1 MKLLSRIA
9 AQVGFAGLILLGF
22 LLCFEGKIEIPTWLQ
37 PLGRMHPLLLH
48 LPIGVVSLLV
58 LLPLLKKELT
68 DTAYQKIQSFVIDLG
83 LILTIFT
90 TLLGLFLAQEE
101 GYSSDAVSTHKWL
114 AVGLCAAL
122 YALHL
127 TQQVE
132 KKNKLVTN
140 GLIGLGFLLIVLTG
154 HYGGAITHGE
164 DYLWEPIMDEEALA
178 LDQVSLFAAV
188 VSPILQ
194 DKCENCHNES
204 KSKGK
209 LVMSTEAGLLKGGES
224 GPLWRKDQ
232 ADSSL
237 MLIRLHLPLT
247 EKEHMPP
254 KSKPQLKP
262 HEVELISAWIRE
274 GADMKSKKADWDP
287 SSPFYQLAMSHLER
301 KAASGVA
308 KYDFPAASG
317 KTIQKLNTPFR
328 SVYPIAA
335 ASPALHAKISVRN
348 YYEPSFLEELLAV
361 EDQLVYLNLTD
372 LPIKEDD
379 LSIIARFSRLETLI
393 LNGTDIDGTQLE
405 QLSSC
410 EELRLLAL
418 SNTAVNEVIENSFA
432 GLKKLENLYIWN
444 TKIDSLQVAQWRN
457 KYPHIRF
464 DLGNLP
470 AEGEMLKLNPP
481 ALANEKLLLQEGEEA
496 VLKHNLPGAVIRYT
510 MDGTEPDSSDSPIFT
525 EPVPIKG
532 ITTIRAK
539 AFRDGWL
546 GSEET
551 SFTLFQKGIKPK
563 DVELVQ
569 PTNGNYKGSGPST
582 LIDSEKGIAG
592 NFRSPFWLGF
602 KDNPMET
609 IFIFDQPKPVNKLV
623 LSYALNMGS
632 YIMPPQKVEIW
643 AGPDRDNMRKI
654 KEVKPTQ
661 PTEYRSNTVEAV
673 TLDFAPTAYPVF
685 KLVAYPIPVMPAW
698 HAGAGD
704 KGWVFSDEVLFFSST
719 D

>member
-58 LLPLLKKELT
+58 LLPLLKKELAS
-68 DTAYQKIQSFVIDLG
+68 TAYQKIQSFVIDLG

-90 TLLGLFLAQEE
+90 TLLGLFLAQED
-101 GYSSDAVSTHKWL
+101 GYISDAVSTHKWL

-127 TQQVE
+127 SQQVE
-132 KKNKLVTN
+132 KKNQWVTN

-164 DYLWEPIMDEEALA
+164 DYLWEPIMDEEAIA
-178 LDQVSLFAAV
+178 LDQVSLFTAV

-194 DKCENCHNES
+194 SKCENCHNES

-224 GPLWRKDQ
+224 GPLWRTDQ
-232 ADSSL
+232 VDSSL
-237 MLIRLHLPLT
+237 MLIRLHLPMT

-254 KSKPQLKP
+254 KGKPQLKP
-262 HEVELISAWIRE
+262 HEVELLSTWIKE
-274 GADMKSKKADWDP
+274 GADMKTKKAEWDP
-287 SSPFYQLAMSHLER
+287 SSNFYQLAMSHLER
-301 KAASGVA
+301 KAASGTA
-308 KYDFPAASG
+308 KYDFPAASA
-317 KTIQKLNTPFR
+317 KTLEALNTPFR
-328 SVYPIAA
+328 SVYPVAA

-361 EDQLVYLNLTD
+361 KDQLVYLNLTD
-372 LPIKEDD
+372 LPITEED

-393 LNGTDIDGTQLE
+393 LNGTDVDGTNLKE
-405 QLSSC
+405 LTGC
-410 EELRLLAL
+410 AELRLLAL
-418 SNTAVNEVIENSFA
+418 SNTEVTEVIESAFE
-432 GLKKLENLYIWN
+432 GLNKLEDLFIWS
-444 TKIDSLQVAQWRN
+444 TKIDSTVVESWQN

-464 DLGNLP
+464 DLGHMP
-470 AEGEMLKLNPP
+470 ADGEMLKLNPP
-481 ALANEKLLLQEGEEA
+481 ALANEKMLLQEGEDA

-510 MDGTEPDSSDSPIFT
+510 MDGTEPDSSNSPIFT
-525 EPVPIKG
+525 EPIPIRG

-539 AFRDGWL
+539 AFREGWL
-546 GSEET
+546 GSEEI

-563 DVELVQ
+563 DVELIQ
-569 PTNGNYKGSGPST
+569 PTNGNYKGSGPGT

-609 IFIFDQPKPVNKLV
+609 LFIFDQPEAVNKLV

-643 AGPDRDNMRKI
+643 AGPDRDNMRKL
-654 KEVKPTQ
+654 KEVRPTQ
-661 PTEYRSNTVEAV
+661 PTGYRANTVEAV
-673 TLDFAPTAYPVF
+673 TIDFATTEYPVY
-685 KLVAYPIPVMPAW
+685 KLVAYPIAVMPTW

-704 KGWVFSDEVLFFSST
+704 KGWVFSDEVLFFSPT

>member
-132 KKNKLVTN
+132 KNNKLVTN
-140 GLIGLGFLLIVLTG
+140 GLIGVGFLLIVLTG
-154 HYGGAITHGE
+154 HYGGTITHGE
-164 DYLWEPIMDEEALA
+164 DYLWEPIMDEEAIA

-237 MLIRLHLPLT
+237 MLIRLHLPMT

-496 VLKHNLPGAVIRYT
+496 ILKHNLPGAVIRYT
-510 MDGTEPDSSDSPIFT
+510 MDGTEPDSLDSPIFT
-525 EPVPIKG
+525 EPIPIKG